1 MAIVSIYN
9 YYIFLCTIDF
19 IYVDSLNTILKGKAT
34 KRWII
39 PRINFKVYMY
49 DPNASENIMGSLN
62 GPYLFDIIVEVVQK
76 FVSYIKN
83 LTK

>member
-1 MAIVSIYN
+1 
-9 YYIFLCTIDF
+9 
-19 IYVDSLNTILKGKAT
+19 
-34 KRWII
+34 
-39 PRINFKVYMY
+39 MY

-62 GPYLFDIIVEVVQK
+62 GPYLFDIKVEVVQK